1 MANAQWIFINWGQ
14 QFSTWRKACLAVF
27 NWFLILGRPTP
38 TLVFDDVANNFPN
51 SFRILDGLW
60 PLHIDL

>member
-27 NWFLILGRPTP
+27 NWFLILGRSNSH
-38 TLVFDDVANNFPN
+38 LGVYAMANNFSN
-51 SFRILDGLW
+51 SFRISDGLW
-60 PLHIDL
+60 PIHVDL